1 MDAVLKLNAN
11 EFSEEIVKKLKFLM
25 PNDDYTI
32 TISISDDNNKEFYNK
47 IDNAI
52 NSLQNN
58 EGTQFTLK
66 TFEEFIKNN

>member
-25 PNDDYTI
+25 PNNDYTI

-52 NSLQNN
+52 NSLQNK

>member
-25 PNDDYTI
+25 PNNDYTI